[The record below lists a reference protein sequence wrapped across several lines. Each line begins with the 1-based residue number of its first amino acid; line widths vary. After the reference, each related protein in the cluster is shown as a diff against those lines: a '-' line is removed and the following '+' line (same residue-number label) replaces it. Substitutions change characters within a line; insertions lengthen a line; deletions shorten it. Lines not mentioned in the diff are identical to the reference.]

1 MTNRRKRGHLGHP
14 VLKRP
19 DLYSTCCALARTRI
33 GEESKTIKQT
43 RSSFDKNIFSRTKPS
58 GYTDSVFPPLER
70 SLDDGTLFFCM
81 KPILSC
87 ARIYLVI
94 VGSASWEWKLRRSVF
109 PPRIRGEWGMGNGD
123 IWIQVCWKWIGFYFL
138 DFFCFGNLLVLNFF
152 VHFYIQLSSYRSIS
166 YISHG
171 FLWEL
176 WFFVSRLPWIRYT
189 AISDKPKLD
198 IGG

>member
-1 MTNRRKRGHLGHP
+1 MINRRKRGHLGHP

-138 DFFCFGNLLVLNFF
+138 DFFVLETSWCS
-152 VHFYIQLSSYRSIS
+152 ISLSISISSYHPIDPYHIYLMGFSENCGFS
-166 YISHG
+166 YQDCHEFGIPQ
-171 FLWEL
+171 FQTNPNW
-176 WFFVSRLPWIRYT
+176 T
-189 AISDKPKLD
+189 
-198 IGG
+198 

>member
-1 MTNRRKRGHLGHP
+1 MARSSCVPWWSFWESGDKFMTNRRKRGHLGHP
-14 VLKRP
+14 VLKHP

-138 DFFCFGNLLVLNFF
+138 DFFFWKPLGA
-152 VHFYIQLSSYRSIS
+152 Q
-166 YISHG
+166 
-171 FLWEL
+171 FLCPFL
-176 WFFVSRLPWIRYT
+176 YPVIIL
-189 AISDKPKLD
+189 
-198 IGG
+198 